1 MFSREF
7 GEIINS
13 TYFEEYL
20 RTAASDLCRKG
31 FTKEV

>member
-1 MFSREF
+1 MFSCEF

-20 RTAASDLCRKG
+20 RTAASDLCGKG
-31 FTKEV
+31 FTEEV

>member
-1 MFSREF
+1 MFSCEF

-20 RTAASDLCRKG
+20 RTAASDLSGKG
-31 FTKEV
+31 FTEEV